1 MVPMLGIGWIA
12 DNWGMDAAV
21 RIFCAIVIVLGSTA
35 AVFFQ
40 RHPRMQPALLPA

>member
-12 DNWGMDAAV
+12 DNWGMEVAV
-21 RIFCAIVIVLGSTA
+21 RIFCCIVMVLGVTA

-40 RHPRMQPALLPA
+40 RHPRMQSSFAAA